1 MTETIPGL
9 PAIAMV
15 LAAGRGE
22 RLRPLTDRVA
32 KPLVEVAGR
41 SLIDR
46 LLDRL
51 TESGVTT
58 AVINLHYKSEMV
70 RRHLDNR
77 AARRGPALKF
87 SEEADGLLDTGGGVA
102 KALPMLGDGPFLAA
116 NSDFIWRDA
125 VDDSLA
131 QMAGRWNADTMDAL
145 LLLQPTVAAHG
156 YRGTGDFQMAPD
168 GALRRRHDQE
178 VTPFLF
184 AGIQIVHPRLF
195 VDCPTR
201 PFSLN
206 LLFDKAERAG
216 RLFGLRHDGDWID
229 VGTPEGFAIA
239 ERILSQ
245 S

>member
-1 MTETIPGL
+1 VTETIPGL

-22 RLRPLTDRVA
+22 RLRPLTDRLP

-51 TESGVTT
+51 AVSGVTT
-58 AVINLHYKSEMV
+58 AVVNLHYKARMV
-70 RRHLDNR
+70 RGHLDNR
-77 AARRGPALKF
+77 AAHRGPALKF

-102 KALPMLGDGPFLAA
+102 KALPLLGDGPFLVA

-131 QMAGRWNADTMDAL
+131 RMADRWNADRMDAL

-168 GALRRRHDQE
+168 GALRRRHNRE

-184 AGIQIVHPRLF
+184 TGLQILHPRLF
-195 VDCPTR
+195 VDCPTG

-216 RLFGLRHDGDWID
+216 RLFGLRHDGDWIE
-229 VGTPEGFAIA
+229 VGTPEGLAVA
-239 ERILSQ
+239 ERLLSQ

>member
-1 MTETIPGL
+1 MPGL
-9 PAIAMV
+9 PATAMV

-32 KPLVEVAGR
+32 KPLVEVADR

-51 TESGVTT
+51 AASGVTT
-58 AVINLHYKSEMV
+58 AVVNLHYKAEMV
-70 RRHLDNR
+70 RGHLDNR
-77 AARRGPALKF
+77 AAHRGPALKF

-102 KALPMLGDGPFLAA
+102 KALPMLGDGPFLVA

-145 LLLQPTVAAHG
+145 LLLQPTVTAHG

-168 GALRRRHDQE
+168 GALRRRHNQE

-184 AGIQIVHPRLF
+184 AGIQILHPRLF

>member
-1 MTETIPGL
+1 MTKSVPGL

-22 RLRPLTDRVA
+22 RLRPLTDRLP
-32 KPLVEVAGR
+32 KPLIEVAGR

-51 TESGVTT
+51 AQGGVAT
-58 AVINLHYKSEMV
+58 AVVNLHYKADMV
-70 RRHLDNR
+70 RRHLANR
-77 AARRGPALKF
+77 AARRGPALNF
-87 SEEADGLLDTGGGVA
+87 SEEAGGLLDTGGGVA
-102 KALPMLGDGPFLAA
+102 KALPMLGDGPFLVA

-125 VDDSLA
+125 LDDSLA
-131 QMAGRWNADTMDAL
+131 MMARRWNGHAMDAL
-145 LLLQPTVAAHG
+145 LLVQPTVTARG

-168 GALRRRHDQE
+168 GALRRRHNQE

-184 AGIQIVHPRLF
+184 AGVQILHPRLF
-195 VDCPTR
+195 AGCPKNA
-201 PFSLN
+201 FSLN

-229 VGTPEGFAIA
+229 VGTPESLAVA
-239 ERILSQ
+239 ERMLAET
-245 S
+245 